1 MVHDIQQSAGM
12 ENVKNHLLNHLGA
25 EMGALLAPHLEPVEL
40 PLRFLA
46 EKHNVPVKHVYFPD
60 AGIISVV
67 VDLGQ
72 NHQAE
77 AGTVGSDL
85 CTGHTVILGGG
96 IAHTTTY
103 VQVPGKGHRI
113 KADIFRDLLTSDPRL
128 RSYFDAAV
136 EAFMAQSTFTIVTNS
151 RGRLEERLARWLLMG
166 HDRMEGD
173 VIAITHDLLSVML
186 GVRRPGV
193 TTAMQYLEDKGTVTT
208 GRGKITIIDRAALK
222 TIAGPFYGPAEE
234 THTRLTGWQPKPCSA
249 SKDR

>member
-1 MVHDIQQSAGM
+1 MADI
-12 ENVKNHLLNHLGA
+12 KNHLLSN
-25 EMGALLAPHLEPVEL
+25 LAPDLSGLVLPHLEPVDL

-46 EKHNVPVKHVYFPD
+46 ELHNAAIKHVYFPD

-67 VDLGQ
+67 VDLGK

-77 AGTVGSDL
+77 AGTVGWDS
-85 CTGHTVILGGG
+85 CTGHAVILGGG

-103 VQVPGKGHRI
+103 VQVPGRGHRI
-113 KADIFRDLLTSDPRL
+113 KAEVLCGLLAGDVGL
-128 RSYFDAAV
+128 RSYFHAAV

-193 TTAMQYLEDKGTVTT
+193 TTAMQYLEDRGTVITE
-208 GRGKITIIDRAALK
+208 RGKITIKNRAALK

-234 THTRLTGWQPKPCSA
+234 AQLRLTGWQPKPC
-249 SKDR
+249 